1 MNKKN
6 LRIEPIDSKLS
17 IRDEAVAAL
26 NPDNEEYRS
35 QLAKLSQAMHEKD
48 IHIGNLEQAAT
59 LHAREVEALTRT
71 IFEKERLLQQL
82 QICTSELSFRLTH
95 ARNSLGWK
103 LFKPMRII
111 KGIVARFSRRL
122 DAHLVP
128 ISDLRL
134 SGFNWLSTDSS
145 PRFLL
150 IAARPW
156 HRSSGW
162 YWLKLNTVADK
173 AINARLQFDLGEG
186 FHSARGVNFL
196 LTGKGLQLI
205 PVFVPPSCRA
215 IRLDAD
221 EAPALFRMGVE
232 GLVKAKG
239 DIELCEEFKAQAI
252 AYEALGGRQGNCPT
266 LLPLNDLQ
274 WCGDGHYC
282 WRSET
287 EDPYFEF
294 AGFNKKQRAGWFMIE
309 LRVRSEASFGRTKI
323 YFDYGAGYSE
333 TTAVALPFRNGELA
347 RRFYR
352 LSAIPR
358 KIRFDPLEAATKFSV
373 ERLNISAVSARFARR
388 KMLKYLFQCRS
399 RQKDKSPQHIW
410 RELKMHG
417 RNTKGGAIDV
427 LYKRYDDSFSAQLS
441 RDIQYSEWISSVEIP
456 GQPVRSAIE
465 TMLKSFRDRWT
476 ISIVMPTYNTEKV
489 FLQRAIESVLAQSYS
504 HWELCIADD
513 ASSEPHVRP
522 LLEEYAQR
530 DPRIKVTFRQQ
541 NGHIS
546 AASNSALALATGEY
560 IALMDHDDEIAPHA
574 LLFVMETI
582 NRKPFAR
589 ILYSDEDKIDEQ
601 GNRLNPHFKPEWS
614 PDLFFSQNY
623 VSHLG
628 IYRRELLERING
640 FRIGVEGS
648 QDHDLMLRCLPLVES
663 NEILHIPRVLYHWR
677 IMEGST
683 ARSSHEKSYTHE
695 AGIKSLRDYFVAQ
708 GRDDI
713 EVHGADVPN
722 TYRVRYPLPKPEPL
736 VSLLIPTRD
745 KLELLRS
752 CVQGILKKTTYPNYE
767 IIILDNESIE
777 PETLSFFHQIQVE
790 HSCVRVLHYH
800 NPFNFSAI
808 NNYGVKNARGN
819 VIGLI
824 NNDVN
829 VINPDWLSEMTSHAL
844 RAEIGCVGAKL
855 YYDDNTIQ
863 HAGVILGIGGIAN
876 HSHKDFPRGHH
887 GYFGR
892 LSVVQNYSAVT
903 AACLLVRKSVYEQVG
918 GLEEQHLKIAFND
931 VDFCLKVREA
941 GYRNLWTPYAEL
953 YHYESKSR
961 GVEDTPEKQA
971 RFRSE
976 VEFMQSR
983 WGEALPFDPHY
994 NPNLT
999 QHETNFSIKYVV

>member
-6 LRIEPIDSKLS
+6 RRIEPIDSKLS

-26 NPDNEEYRS
+26 NPEEEYRS
-35 QLAKLSQAMHEKD
+35 QLAQLSQAVHEKD
-48 IHIGNLEQAAT
+48 IHIGNLEQAAI
-59 LHAREVEALTRT
+59 LHAGEVEALTRT

-103 LFKPMRII
+103 LFKPLRII

-122 DAHLVP
+122 DANLVP

-134 SGFNWLSTDSS
+134 SGSNWLSTDSS

-150 IAARPW
+150 MAARPW

-186 FHSARGVNFL
+186 FHSAREVNFL
-196 LTGKGLQLI
+196 LTAKGLQLI
-205 PVFVPPSCRA
+205 PVFVPPTCRA

-221 EAPALFRMGVE
+221 KSPALFRMGVE
-232 GLVKAKG
+232 EFIKAKG
-239 DIELCEEFKAQAI
+239 DIELCEEFKEQAI

-274 WCGDGHYC
+274 WCDDGHYC
-282 WRSET
+282 WRSVT
-287 EDPYFEF
+287 GDPHFEF
-294 AGFNKKQRAGWFMIE
+294 ASIDKRQRPGWFMIE
-309 LRVRSEASFGRTKI
+309 LRVRSEISFGRAKI

-333 TTAVALPFRNGELA
+333 STAVALPFRNGELA

-388 KMLKYLFQCRS
+388 QMLKYVFQYGS
-399 RQKDKSPQHIW
+399 RQKDKSPRHIW
-410 RELKMHG
+410 RELRLHG
-417 RNTKGGAIDV
+417 RNKKGGGIDL
-427 LYKRYDDSFSAQLS
+427 LYKRYDDSFSTQSGQA
-441 RDIQYSEWISSVEIP
+441 IQYSEWISSIEIP
-456 GQPVRSAIE
+456 GQPDCSAIK
-465 TMLKSFRDRWT
+465 TMLKSFRDGWT

-504 HWELCIADD
+504 NWELCIADD

-530 DPRIKVTFRQQ
+530 DTRIKVTFRQQ

-546 AASNSALALATGEY
+546 AASNSALALATGKY
-560 IALMDHDDEIAPHA
+560 VALMDHDDELSPHA

-582 NRKPFAR
+582 NRKPFAQ
-589 ILYSDEDKIDEQ
+589 IIYSDEDKIDEQ
-601 GNRLNPHFKPEWS
+601 GNRLEPHFKSEWN

-628 IYRRELLERING
+628 VYRRELLRLING
-640 FRIGVEGS
+640 FRTGVEGS
-648 QDHDLMLRCLPLVES
+648 QDQDLMLRCLPFIKSTEV
-663 NEILHIPRVLYHWR
+663 LHIPKVLYHWR
-677 IMEGST
+677 ITEGST
-683 ARSSHEKSYTHE
+683 AFSAEEKKYTITAGITALENFFYSQDREDIRVE
-695 AGIKSLRDYFVAQ
+695 AGLW
-708 GRDDI
+708 
-713 EVHGADVPN
+713 PN
-722 TYRVRYPLPKPEPL
+722 TYRVRYPIPRPEPL

-745 KLELLRS
+745 RLELLQS
-752 CVQGILKKTTYPNYE
+752 CIEGILKKTTYSNYE
-767 IIILDNESIE
+767 IVILDNESIE
-777 PETLSFFHQIQVE
+777 AETLSFFSEIQAK
-790 HSCVRVLHYH
+790 HTCVRVLHYH

-808 NNYGVKNARGN
+808 NNYGVENAKGDL
-819 VIGLI
+819 VGLI
-824 NNDVN
+824 NNDIE
-829 VINPDWLSEMTSHAL
+829 VINPDWLSEMVSHAL
-844 RAEIGCVGAKL
+844 RPEIGCVGAKL
-855 YYDDNTIQ
+855 YYEDETIQ
-863 HAGVILGIGGIAN
+863 HAGVIVGLGGVAG
-876 HSHKDFPRGHH
+876 HSHKYFHRNSP
-887 GYFGR
+887 GYHGR
-892 LSVVQNYSAVT
+892 LKIIQNLSAVT
-903 AACLLVRKSVYEQVG
+903 AACLVVRKDVYEEVG
-918 GLEEQHLKIAFND
+918 GLEEINLRVAFND

-953 YHYESKSR
+953 YHFESKSR
-961 GVEDTPEKQA
+961 GTENTPEKQA
-971 RFRSE
+971 RFNREIEYMKSK
-976 VEFMQSR
+976 
-983 WGEALPFDPHY
+983 WGETLKQDPFY
-994 NPNLT
+994 SPNLT
-999 QHETNFSIKYVV
+999 LAREDFSIGA